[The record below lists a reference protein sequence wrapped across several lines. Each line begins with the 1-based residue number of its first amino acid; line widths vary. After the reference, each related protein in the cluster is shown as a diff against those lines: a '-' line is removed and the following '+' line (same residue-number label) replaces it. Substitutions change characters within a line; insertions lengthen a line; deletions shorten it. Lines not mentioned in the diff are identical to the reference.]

1 MSDKKIIL
9 LGYSGHGIALL
20 DVAFENNLKIIGY
33 ADKVESIINPIQLQ
47 YLGDE
52 NDNDFEGWKINTD
65 YLIGI
70 GDNLLRERAFRFINQ
85 KGKKVLTLISNSS
98 TISKHSQLGEGIF
111 INRNVSINAFASI
124 GDNVLLNTGCII
136 EHECIISDSVH
147 VAPGATL
154 AGNVFVGERT
164 FIGAN
169 AVIKQGVRI
178 GKDVVIGAGTVVL
191 KNISDGRII
200 VGNPSRFI

>member
-20 DVAFENNLKIIGY
+20 DVALENNLKIIGY
-33 ADKVESIINPIQLQ
+33 ADKVECIINPFKLQ
-47 YLGDE
+47 YLGCE
-52 NDNDFEGWKINTD
+52 NDNDFEGWQINTD

-85 KGKKVLTLISNSS
+85 KGKRVLTLISNSS
-98 TISKHSQLGEGIF
+98 NISKHSQLGEGIF
-111 INRNVSINAFASI
+111 INRNVSINAFARI

-147 VAPGATL
+147 IAPGATL
-154 AGNVFVGERT
+154 AGNVSVGERT

-178 GKDVVIGAGTVVL
+178 GKDVVVGAGTVVL
-191 KNISDGRII
+191 SDIPDGEKV
-200 VGNPSRFI
+200 VGNPFRFL